1 MRNNIRRNS
10 LAAGLFAAC
19 LGAGMGEAAAQDR
32 VQWRHAMWGPSRE
45 VTRGIEAVAA
55 YVQEKSGGKFTIRIH
70 YGEQLSDAKDHLDGL
85 KLGAFESAQVCASYH
100 PGKNPAMTVLDL
112 PFLPIATFD
121 AMERVHEA
129 FYTLPEVGNELE
141 RWNARTTFSTILPQ
155 YEFMGS
161 GNAPKS
167 LDDWKGM
174 RVRALGGLGDVMRT
188 LGAIPTS
195 VTASETYS
203 SLERGVVQ
211 AVSLPYSFGF
221 HVYRVHEI
229 SKWYT
234 VGLNLGS
241 LNCPNMIG
249 IEAWKKLSPEF
260 QKLIVDSKPLA
271 YAALKKA
278 YEAADAKYEP
288 EFDKKKL
295 QRVDVSPALRQEFIE
310 RAAKPVWAKW
320 VQENADKVPS
330 QKLFDFV
337 LAEAKKAA
345 GS

>member
-1 MRNNIRRNS
+1 MSMPVWRALS
-10 LAAGLFAAC
+10 V
-19 LGAGMGEAAAQDR
+19 AAALLIALGPSAASAQDK
-32 VQWRHAMWGPSRE
+32 VQWRHAMWGQSRE

-100 PGKNPAMTVLDL
+100 PGKNPAMNVLDL
-112 PFLPIATFD
+112 PFLPMATFD
-121 AMERVHEA
+121 AMGRVHEA
-129 FYTLPEVGNELE
+129 FYRLPEVIGELE

-155 YEFMGS
+155 YEFMG
-161 GNAPKS
+161 GGAAPKTY
-167 LDDWKGM
+167 DDWKGM
-174 RVRALGGLGDVMRT
+174 RVRALGGLGDAMRAV
-188 LGAIPTS
+188 GAVPTS
-195 VTASETYS
+195 VTAPETYS
-203 SLERGVVQ
+203 AIERGVVQ
-211 AVSLPYSFGF
+211 AVSFPYSFAF
-221 HVYRVHEI
+221 HVFRIHEVA
-229 SKWYT
+229 KWYT

-249 IEAWKKLSPEF
+249 IEAWKKLPPEF
-260 QKLIVDSKPLA
+260 KQLIEESKPLA

-278 YEAADAKYEP
+278 YEASDAKYEP

-295 QRVDVSPALRQEFIE
+295 QRIDVSPALRQEFIE
-310 RAAKPVWAKW
+310 RAAKPVWTKW

-330 QKLFDFV
+330 QKLFDFIM
-337 LAEAKKAA
+337 AEAKKAA